1 MAELATLARPYAKAV
16 FEVALDGGNA
26 LAEWQRMLNTV
37 AAVVSTGKVPT
48 FLASPT
54 ATAEQQAALIK
65 GVCGDELNAKALNMI
80 QVLATNKRLSLLPE
94 IAHQFGE
101 LKARRERVI
110 GVEIASAFPLEAK
123 TADALSAALSKKWEC
138 NVALQTTVDASLLG
152 GVVIKAEDVV
162 IDASVR
168 GRMLKLADALMA

>member
-1 MAELATLARPYAKAV
+1 MRKLIALFAVSMIVLSSCQSKPAEDAASQPA
-16 FEVALDGGNA
+16 
-26 LAEWQRMLNTV
+26 AETTNQ
-37 AAVVSTGKVPT
+37 
-48 FLASPT
+48 
-54 ATAEQQAALIK
+54 TAEQQAALIK

>member
-37 AAVVSTGKVPT
+37 AAVVSTGKVQT

-80 QVLATNKRLSLLPE
+80 QVLATNKR
-94 IAHQFGE
+94 
-101 LKARRERVI
+101 
-110 GVEIASAFPLEAK
+110 
-123 TADALSAALSKKWEC
+123 
-138 NVALQTTVDASLLG
+138 
-152 GVVIKAEDVV
+152 
-162 IDASVR
+162 
-168 GRMLKLADALMA
+168 

>member
-1 MAELATLARPYAKAV
+1 MAERATLARPYAKAV
-16 FEVALDGGNA
+16 FEVALDGGA

-37 AAVVSTGKVPT
+37 AAVVLDDKVQV

-54 ATAEQQAALIK
+54 ATAEQQAALVK
-65 GVCGDELNAKALNMI
+65 DVCGDELNAKVINLI
-80 QVLATNKRLSLLPE
+80 RVLATNKRLMLLPE
-94 IAHQFGE
+94 IASQFGE

-123 TADALSAALSKKWEC
+123 TADVLSAALSKKWQCSVE
-138 NVALQTTVDASLLG
+138 LQTTVDAALLG
-152 GVVIKAEDVV
+152 GVVIKAEDMV

-168 GRMLKLADALMA
+168 GRMMKLADALMA